1 MINWNVQMTAA
12 MKSARLLEK
21 LNVIDID
28 FINGSSLEVYVAMNK
43 EERAVGLST
52 LPYLDTDGMIF
63 FYDQPSYNP
72 FTVLD
77 MGFDIDIAWY
87 SRDGKCIKHGT
98 FPAGMDQPIF
108 SPKPYT
114 YVVETLANSLPKSD
128 LKVSNVTPI

>member
-1 MINWNVQMTAA
+1 MENWDRKM
-12 MKSARLLEK
+12 SAVLESAKFLNK

-28 FINGSSLEVYVAMNK
+28 FVNGSSLEVYVAMTK
-43 EERAVGLST
+43 EDRSIGLST
-52 LPYLDTDGMIF
+52 LPYLDTDGMMF

-98 FPAGMDQPIF
+98 FPAGMDSPIF

-114 YVVETLANSLPKSD
+114 YVVETLANNLPKSD
-128 LKVSNVTPI
+128 LKVSNVASI